1 MYKTRSCKSG
11 HISCNVIE
19 ICYIASY
26 LFKYLLHISLCD
38 YCSTCYS
45 FNKFVAYPY
54 KYLSLSIATEMNCL
68 LNQLDEF
75 EKLLNQAE
83 NHLTRK
89 GDLKSSIIQVL
100 NDLSLCEYGE
110 KLISLI
116 PKTILVCHYVHFR
129 MTLRK

>member
-1 MYKTRSCKSG
+1 
-11 HISCNVIE
+11 
-19 ICYIASY
+19 
-26 LFKYLLHISLCD
+26 
-38 YCSTCYS
+38 
-45 FNKFVAYPY
+45 
-54 KYLSLSIATEMNCL
+54 MNCL

-100 NDLSLCEYGE
+100 NDLGLCEYGE